1 MQVIAL
7 DEECTPHNLMAI
19 EGSRTTFAVI
29 CATNVLQVA
38 SINTSNLQVSLNG
51 LLDAVDNET
60 EAVFI
65 TKGPALLGIVTY
77 IGDNMLQLY
86 RDNQLTPQPFELPY
100 NINCTNQPTLS
111 PLITREAFLMHCMS
125 ESGPTLY
132 VVPVPVSPDKTAQT
146 ILVDGVPHSS
156 LDGTYILVVDGTEL
170 TVYSSANT
178 RIPVSQKRF
187 PSQIKSV
194 ANLDNENVRLLTE
207 NGEHVVMNLKDTLA
221 EPRYM
226 PGGTPTLSEWVDS
239 SNHYIYFTE
248 DGTLYVINE
257 TSTHPLYELENAMN
271 RPIEIVLFF
280 EGSSPTEA
288 SVSSDNPSPDTPKHD
303 GTDVGQFI
311 LYYGLFGGILFMI
324 LFLGLCCC
332 WWTCCCGRLFYI
344 IAKECGQTLKAVRR
358 KRKKSRQEE
367 DGNDGRS
374 GAAELDT
381 VSTDHKAYE
390 MEPAPESA
398 TTSEGDD
405 VVSITD
411 KARPGEQENYDTS
424 EADTSLL
431 LHGDLEIR

>member
-1 MQVIAL
+1 MSNLLEPHHCRDSKVCRVLCRQEGSPWTSQVGPFYRGLLSTKLSLTVQVIAL
-7 DEECTPHNLMAI
+7 DEECTPHNLVAI

-29 CATNVLQVA
+29 CARNALQVA
-38 SINTSNLQVSLNG
+38 SINTSNLQVPLNG
-51 LLDAVDNET
+51 LLVAADNEM

-65 TKGPALLGIVTY
+65 TKGQALLGIVTY

-86 RDNQLTPQPFELPY
+86 RDNQPTPQPFQLPY

-170 TVYSSANT
+170 TVYSSADT
-178 RIPVSQKRF
+178 RVPVSHKRL
-187 PSQIKSV
+187 PSEIESV
-194 ANLDNENVRLLTE
+194 ANLGNENVRLLTE
-207 NGEHVVMNLKDTLA
+207 NGEHVVMNLKNTLA

-280 EGSSPTEA
+280 
-288 SVSSDNPSPDTPKHD
+288 
-303 GTDVGQFI
+303 
-311 LYYGLFGGILFMI
+311 
-324 LFLGLCCC
+324 
-332 WWTCCCGRLFYI
+332 
-344 IAKECGQTLKAVRR
+344 
-358 KRKKSRQEE
+358 
-367 DGNDGRS
+367 
-374 GAAELDT
+374 
-381 VSTDHKAYE
+381 
-390 MEPAPESA
+390 
-398 TTSEGDD
+398 
-405 VVSITD
+405 
-411 KARPGEQENYDTS
+411 
-424 EADTSLL
+424 
-431 LHGDLEIR
+431 